1 MTSKIY
7 ALLVMIFSLAG
18 VATASACAIMIQG
31 LHPVLL
37 GMIVFLLLLYFAAAL
52 MIEIDL
58 LRYQKKDPWADV
70 FGPLPISAEVKSQ
83 NKRDLVVLTFLGTG
97 PVAILAFFLI
107 NLNTGL
113 AALILFVVGCCLLA
127 QHNKQRN
134 KVISKSTHHDS
145 AKYVATTP
153 VDFPSYRFFEE
164 SLSKAAEIISASRV
178 SGLPF
183 AMPCEEKI
191 NRLAKDE
198 SCAILAFESGLDQI
212 LSGVQAVMTRR
223 GFDASVI
230 TREAVIAGDSGQI
243 QKRRRK
249 GEDTSDNDLNCI
261 GRILDGA
268 GLVLLDLLYH
278 PYEGHIITVITP
290 AELDRLE
297 ELNYIDL
304 DELRRCQI
312 NLA

>member
-58 LRYQKKDPWADV
+58 LRYQKKDPWTDV
-70 FGPLPISAEVKSQ
+70 FGPLPISAEAKSARKQ
-83 NKRDLVVLTFLGTG
+83 DLIVLTYFGTGLVV
-97 PVAILAFFLI
+97 ILAFFLI
-107 NLNTGL
+107 NLNTGI
-113 AALILFVVGCCLLA
+113 AAIILFVIGCCLLA

-145 AKYVATTP
+145 AKYVDTTP
-153 VDFPSYRFFEE
+153 VEFPSYRFFEE

-183 AMPCEEKI
+183 DMPCEEKI
-191 NRLAKDE
+191 NRLAKDG

-212 LSGVQAVMTRR
+212 LSGVQAVMKRR
-223 GFDASVI
+223 GFDSSVI
-230 TREAVIAGDSGQI
+230 TGEALIAGDSGQI

-249 GEDTSDNDLNCI
+249 GEDTSDNDLNSI

-304 DELRRCQI
+304 EELRHCQI
-312 NLA
+312 NP